1 MVADQDL
8 VTVFVREEPT
18 ELAIVEALLREHGIP
33 FATKNSELQNLF
45 GAGEIGAYNLAVGPV
60 AVQVSGADS
69 ERSRELIAEALG
81 EAAEESVKRESAES
95 AREDSPVEA
104 QAFRYARYSIVWG
117 VLWFGGVGS
126 LLAVYFGLKA
136 LFLGR
141 DVSRV
146 SRRRAKFGLVTGL
159 AGLVLWFLV
168 WGSNLGY
175 PVP

>member
-1 MVADQDL
+1 VADQDL
-8 VTVFVREEPT
+8 VTVFVPEEPT
-18 ELAIVEALLREHGIP
+18 ELGLVESLLREHGIP

-60 AVQVSGADS
+60 AVQVSGADA

-81 EAAEESVKRESAES
+81 DEAEESVEPESVES
-95 AREDSPVEA
+95 AREDSPAEE

-136 LFLGR
+136 LSSGR
-141 DVSRV
+141 QASRV
-146 SRRRAKFGLVTGL
+146 SKRRAKFGLAIGLTGM
-159 AGLVLWFLV
+159 VLWFLV
-168 WGSNLGY
+168 WGSSLFG
-175 PVP
+175 